1 MTTFLF
7 EEIKT
12 IREYAPEAYKELPKY
27 VVHNLT
33 QKYQIRP
40 YQEQAFRNFITY
52 FENDRLRH
60 RPSQVLF
67 HMATG
72 SGKTLIMAGLILYL
86 YKKGYRNFLFF
97 VNADNIVQKTKDNFI
112 NRTSSKYLFN
122 DEINIDGQSV
132 KIRTVENFQDW
143 NKDDINICF
152 TTIQGLHMS
161 LNQFKEN
168 GLTDDDFAEKKIVLI
183 ADEAHHLNIETKKG
197 LSPSEKEYRNN
208 WETTVNRIFN
218 SDVDNVLLEFTATCD
233 LENPYIL
240 SEYEKK
246 IIVDYPLRKFRED
259 GYSKEVKTL
268 QSHVSLI
275 DRVLQAVL
283 LSQYR
288 LKLFQDN
295 KKLIKPVILFK
306 SDKIDSSKKFYQEEF
321 RPLIDNLSES
331 DLLRIRTQTSNPLL
345 VKMYEYFDTHTTN
358 EQLISEIK
366 EDFSHEKCISV
377 NSKEDK
383 GTYQLLINSLE
394 DRNNL
399 IRCIFAVDQLNEG
412 WDVLN
417 LFDIVRLY
425 ETRSAERHGGPGRQ
439 TIQEAQLIGRGAR
452 YCPFTT
458 SDKSERFLRKFDD
471 DIDNELRVCETLYY
485 HCMYNSLFISE
496 LTTAMKGIG
505 LLPDNIKEC
514 SYILKEDFKRD
525 IIYNNG
531 LVFENERV
539 VKSRKQITELL
550 PSVRTRDYE
559 IDLSSGATSI
569 VNLLAPSSD
578 VVKTLERVSTKSFTI
593 GQIAEKNYSIVH
605 KALRQFNIFKFNI
618 LQQYYPNLK
627 STKQFITDNNYLG
640 NIKINIKI
648 SNDEI
653 TNEQLYIAC
662 KRVVEKISNSISD
675 IEETFEGTK
684 EFKSRKICEV
694 FRDKTVS
701 YTDPHGDGQGV
712 SQSHGAIS
720 EHLKVN
726 LPDED
731 WFVFT
736 DNFGTSEEKEFVAY
750 FKEHVQDLKNKY
762 EKVYLIRNERQLK
775 LFSFNGGE
783 RFEPD
788 YVLIMTKQNGNITDQ
803 YQIFI
808 EPKGS
813 HLIQK
818 DSWKESFLL
827 EIESSGIPVKTLVDD
842 NNYKIIGFP
851 FFNRAERLSQFNE
864 AMTNLLVAE

>member
-1 MTTFLF
+1 MNTFLF
-7 EEIKT
+7 EEIRA

-27 VVHNLT
+27 VIQNLT

-233 LENPYIL
+233 LKNPYIL

-345 VKMYEYFDTHTTN
+345 VKMFEYFGTHTTN

-458 SDKSERFLRKFDD
+458 TDKSERFLRKFDD

-485 HCMYNSLFISE
+485 HCMYNSLYISE

-550 PSVRTRDYE
+550 PSVRTKDYE

-578 VVKTLERVSTKSFTI
+578 GVKTLERVSTKSFTI
-593 GQIAEKNYSIVH
+593 GQIAERNYSIVH
-605 KALRQFNIFKFNI
+605 KALRQFNIFKFDI

-627 STKQFITDNNYLG
+627 STKQFITDSNYLG

-684 EFKSRKICEV
+684 EFKPRKICEV

-750 FKEHVQDLKNKY
+750 FKDHVQDLKNKY

-818 DSWKESFLL
+818 DSWKETFLL

-851 FFNRAERLSQFNE
+851 FFNRAERQSQFNE
-864 AMTNLLVAE
+864 AMNNLLVAE

>member
-417 LFDIVRLY
+417 LCDIVRLY

>member
-813 HLIQK
+813 HLMQK

>member
-218 SDVDNVLLEFTATCD
+218 SDVDNILLEFTATCD

-653 TNEQLYIAC
+653 TNQQLYIAC

-827 EIESSGIPVKTLVDD
+827 EIESSGIPVKTLVND
-842 NNYKIIGFP
+842 NNYKITGFP
-851 FFNRAERLSQFNE
+851 FFNRAERQSQFNE

>member
-1 MTTFLF
+1 M
-7 EEIKT
+7 
-12 IREYAPEAYKELPKY
+12 
-27 VVHNLT
+27 
-33 QKYQIRP
+33 
-40 YQEQAFRNFITY
+40 
-52 FENDRLRH
+52 
-60 RPSQVLF
+60 
-67 HMATG
+67 
-72 SGKTLIMAGLILYL
+72 
-86 YKKGYRNFLFF
+86 
-97 VNADNIVQKTKDNFI
+97 
-112 NRTSSKYLFN
+112 
-122 DEINIDGQSV
+122 
-132 KIRTVENFQDW
+132 
-143 NKDDINICF
+143 
-152 TTIQGLHMS
+152 
-161 LNQFKEN
+161 
-168 GLTDDDFAEKKIVLI
+168 
-183 ADEAHHLNIETKKG
+183 
-197 LSPSEKEYRNN
+197 
-208 WETTVNRIFN
+208 
-218 SDVDNVLLEFTATCD
+218 
-233 LENPYIL
+233 
-240 SEYEKK
+240 
-246 IIVDYPLRKFRED
+246 
-259 GYSKEVKTL
+259 
-268 QSHVSLI
+268 
-275 DRVLQAVL
+275 AVL

-471 DIDNELRVCETLYY
+471 DIDNKLRVCETLYY

-653 TNEQLYIAC
+653 TNQQLYIAC

>member
-1 MTTFLF
+1 MTFLF

-12 IREYAPEAYKELPKY
+12 LREYAPEAYKELPKY
-27 VVHNLT
+27 VVQNLT

-52 FENDRLRH
+52 FENDRLCH
-60 RPSQVLF
+60 KPSQVLF

-161 LNQFKEN
+161 LNQSKEN
-168 GLTDDDFAEKKIVLI
+168 GLTYDDFSEKKIVLI
-183 ADEAHHLNIETKKG
+183 ADEAHHLNVETKKG
-197 LSPSEKEYRNN
+197 LTKGEKEDKNN

-218 SDVDNVLLEFTATCD
+218 SDIDNVLLEFTATCD
-233 LENPYIL
+233 LKNPYIL

-259 GYSKEVKTL
+259 RYSKEVKTI
-268 QSHVSLI
+268 QSHVPLI

-295 KKLIKPVILFK
+295 KKVIKPVILFK
-306 SDKIDSSKKFYQEEF
+306 SDKIDSSKKFYEEKF

-331 DLLRIRTQTSNPLL
+331 DLLRIRTQTTNPLL
-345 VKMYEYFDTHTTN
+345 AIMFAYFDTHATN
-358 EQLISEIK
+358 EQLISEIR

-377 NSKEDK
+377 NNKEDK

-458 SDKSERFLRKFDD
+458 TDKSERFLRKFDD
-471 DIDNELRVCETLYY
+471 DIANELRVCETLYY
-485 HCMYNSLFISE
+485 HCMYNSLYISE

-525 IIYNNG
+525 DIYHNG

-550 PSVRTRDYE
+550 PSLRRDYD

-569 VNLLAPSSD
+569 VNLLAPSKEG
-578 VVKTLERVSTKSFTI
+578 VKTLERVSTKSFTI
-593 GQIAEKNYSIVH
+593 EQIAERNYSIVH
-605 KALRQFNIFKFNI
+605 KALRQFNIFKFDV

-627 STKQFITDNNYLG
+627 STRQFITDSHYLG

-662 KRVVEKISNSISD
+662 KRVVEKISNGISD

-684 EFKSRKICEV
+684 EFKPRKICEV

-712 SQSHGAIS
+712 SQSQGAIS

-726 LPDED
+726 LLDED

-750 FKEHVQDLKNKY
+750 FKDHVQDLKNKY

-788 YVLIMTKQNGNITDQ
+788 YVLIMTKQNVSITEQ

-813 HLIQK
+813 HLIPK
-818 DSWKESFLL
+818 DSWKEAFLL
-827 EIESSGIPVKTLVDD
+827 EIENSGVPIKTLVDD

-851 FFNRAERLSQFNE
+851 FFNKKERQAQFNE
-864 AMTNLLVAE
+864 VMNRL

>member
-7 EEIKT
+7 EEIKA

-27 VVHNLT
+27 VVQNLT

-152 TTIQGLHMS
+152 TTIQGLHTN
-161 LNQFKEN
+161 LNNFKEN
-168 GLTDDDFAEKKIVLI
+168 GLTDDDFAEKKIMLI
-183 ADEAHHLNIETKKG
+183 ADEAHHLNVETKKG
-197 LSPSEKEYRNN
+197 LTKVEKEDKNN

-233 LENPYIL
+233 LKNPYIL

-268 QSHVSLI
+268 QSHVPLI

-345 VKMYEYFDTHTTN
+345 VKMFEYFGTHTTN

-458 SDKSERFLRKFDD
+458 TDKSERFLRKFDD

-485 HCMYNSLFISE
+485 HCMYNSLYISE

-550 PSVRTRDYE
+550 PSVRTKDYE

-578 VVKTLERVSTKSFTI
+578 GVKTLERVSTKSFTI
-593 GQIAEKNYSIVH
+593 GQIAERNYSIVH
-605 KALRQFNIFKFNI
+605 KALRQFNIFKFDI

-627 STKQFITDNNYLG
+627 STKQFITDSNYLG

-653 TNEQLYIAC
+653 TNEQLYTAC
-662 KRVVEKISNSISD
+662 KRVVEKVSNSISD

-684 EFKSRKICEV
+684 EFKPRKICDV

-750 FKEHVQDLKNKY
+750 FKDHVQDLKNKY

-818 DSWKESFLL
+818 DSWKETFLL

-851 FFNRAERLSQFNE
+851 FFNRAERQSQFNE
-864 AMTNLLVAE
+864 AMNNLLVAE

>member
-12 IREYAPEAYKELPKY
+12 IREYAPKAYKELPKY

-86 YKKGYRNFLFF
+86 YKKGYRIFLFF

-218 SDVDNVLLEFTATCD
+218 SDVDNILLEFTATCD
-233 LENPYIL
+233 LKNPYIL

-306 SDKIDSSKKFYQEEF
+306 SDKIDTSKKFYQEEF

-345 VKMYEYFDTHTTN
+345 VKMFEYFGTHTTN

-458 SDKSERFLRKFDD
+458 IDKSERFLRKFDD

-485 HCMYNSLFISE
+485 HCMYNSLYISE

-539 VKSRKQITELL
+539 IKSRKQITELL
-550 PSVRTRDYE
+550 PSVRTKDYE

-662 KRVVEKISNSISD
+662 KLVVEKISNSISD

-827 EIESSGIPVKTLVDD
+827 EIESSGIPVKTLVND
-842 NNYKIIGFP
+842 NNYKITGFP
-851 FFNRAERLSQFNE
+851 FFNRAERQSQFNE

>member
-1 MTTFLF
+1 MTFLF

-12 IREYAPEAYKELPKY
+12 LREYAPEAYKELPKY
-27 VVHNLT
+27 VVQNLT

-52 FENDRLRH
+52 FENDRLCH
-60 RPSQVLF
+60 KPSQVLF

-161 LNQFKEN
+161 LNQSKEN
-168 GLTDDDFAEKKIVLI
+168 GLTYDDFSEKKIVLI
-183 ADEAHHLNIETKKG
+183 ADEAHHLNVETKKG
-197 LSPSEKEYRNN
+197 LTKGEKEDKNN

-218 SDVDNVLLEFTATCD
+218 SDIDNVLLEFTATCD
-233 LENPYIL
+233 LKNPYIL

-458 SDKSERFLRKFDD
+458 TDKSERFLRKFDD
-471 DIDNELRVCETLYY
+471 DIANELRVCETLYY
-485 HCMYNSLFISE
+485 HCRYNSLYISE

-525 IIYNNG
+525 DIYHNG

-550 PSVRTRDYE
+550 PSLRRDYD

-569 VNLLAPSSD
+569 VNLLAPSKEG
-578 VVKTLERVSTKSFTI
+578 VKTLERVSTKSFTI
-593 GQIAEKNYSIVH
+593 EQIAERNYSIVH
-605 KALRQFNIFKFNI
+605 KALRQFNIFKFDV

-627 STKQFITDNNYLG
+627 STRQFITDSHYLG

-662 KRVVEKISNSISD
+662 KRVVEKISNGISD

-684 EFKSRKICEV
+684 EFKPRKICEV

-712 SQSHGAIS
+712 SQSQGAIS

-726 LPDED
+726 LLDED

-750 FKEHVQDLKNKY
+750 FKDHVQDLKNKY

-788 YVLIMTKQNGNITDQ
+788 YVLIMTKQNVSITEQ

-813 HLIQK
+813 HLIPK
-818 DSWKESFLL
+818 DSWKEAFLL
-827 EIESSGIPVKTLVDD
+827 EIENSGVPIKTLVDD

-851 FFNRAERLSQFNE
+851 FFNKKERQAQFNE
-864 AMTNLLVAE
+864 VMNRL

>member
-1 MTTFLF
+1 MTFLF

-27 VVHNLT
+27 VVQNLT

-183 ADEAHHLNIETKKG
+183 ADEAHHLNVETKKG
-197 LSPSEKEYRNN
+197 LTKGEREDKNN

-233 LENPYIL
+233 LKNPYIL

-268 QSHVSLI
+268 QSHVPLI

-306 SDKIDSSKKFYQEEF
+306 SDKIDTSKKFYQEEF

-345 VKMYEYFDTHTTN
+345 VKMFEYFGTHTTN

-458 SDKSERFLRKFDD
+458 TDKSERFLRKFDD

-485 HCMYNSLFISE
+485 HCMYNSLYISE

-550 PSVRTRDYE
+550 PSVRTKDYE

-578 VVKTLERVSTKSFTI
+578 GVKTLERVSTKSFTI
-593 GQIAEKNYSIVH
+593 GQIAERNYSIVH
-605 KALRQFNIFKFNI
+605 KALRQFNIFKFDI

-627 STKQFITDNNYLG
+627 STKQFITDSNYLG

-684 EFKSRKICEV
+684 EFKPRKICDV

-750 FKEHVQDLKNKY
+750 FKDHVQDLKNKY

-818 DSWKESFLL
+818 DSWKETFLL

-851 FFNRAERLSQFNE
+851 FFNRAERQSQFNE
-864 AMTNLLVAE
+864 AMNNLLVAE

>member
-425 ETRSAERHGGPGRQ
+425 KTRSAERHGGPGRQ

>member
-183 ADEAHHLNIETKKG
+183 ADEAHHLNVETKKG
-197 LSPSEKEYRNN
+197 LTKGEREDKNN

-233 LENPYIL
+233 LKNPYIL

-345 VKMYEYFDTHTTN
+345 VKMFEYFGTHTTN

-471 DIDNELRVCETLYY
+471 DIDNKLRVCETLYY

-653 TNEQLYIAC
+653 TNQQLYIAC

>member
-1 MTTFLF
+1 MTFLF

-27 VVHNLT
+27 VVQNLT

-52 FENDRLRH
+52 FENDRR
-60 RPSQVLF
+60 RYKPTQVLF

-112 NRTSSKYLFN
+112 NRTSSKYLFS

-183 ADEAHHLNIETKKG
+183 ADEAHHLNVETKKG
-197 LSPSEKEYRNN
+197 LTKVEKEDKNN

-233 LENPYIL
+233 LKNPYIL

-268 QSHVSLI
+268 QSHVPLI

-345 VKMYEYFDTHTTN
+345 VKMFEYFGTHTTN

-458 SDKSERFLRKFDD
+458 TDKSERFLRKFDD

-485 HCMYNSLFISE
+485 HCMYNSLYISE

-539 VKSRKQITELL
+539 IKSRKQITELL
-550 PSVRTRDYE
+550 PSVRTKDYE

-578 VVKTLERVSTKSFTI
+578 GVKTLERVSTKSFTI
-593 GQIAEKNYSIVH
+593 GQIAERNYSIVH
-605 KALRQFNIFKFNI
+605 KALRQFNIFKFDI

-627 STKQFITDNNYLG
+627 STKQFITDSNYLG

-653 TNEQLYIAC
+653 TNEQLYTAC

-684 EFKSRKICEV
+684 EFKPRKICEV

-750 FKEHVQDLKNKY
+750 FKDHVQDLKNKY

-818 DSWKESFLL
+818 DSWKETFLL

-851 FFNRAERLSQFNE
+851 FFNKAERQSQFNE
-864 AMTNLLVAE
+864 AMNNLLVAE

>member
-550 PSVRTRDYE
+550 PSIRTRDYE

-593 GQIAEKNYSIVH
+593 GQIADKNYSIVH

>member
-1 MTTFLF
+1 MTFLF

-27 VVHNLT
+27 VVQNLT

-52 FENDRLRH
+52 FENDRR
-60 RPSQVLF
+60 RYKPTQVLF

-183 ADEAHHLNIETKKG
+183 ADEAHHLNVETKKG
-197 LSPSEKEYRNN
+197 LTKGEREDKNN

-233 LENPYIL
+233 LKNPYIL

-345 VKMYEYFDTHTTN
+345 VKMFEYFGTHTTN

-458 SDKSERFLRKFDD
+458 TDKSERFLRKFDD

-485 HCMYNSLFISE
+485 HCMYNSLYISE
-496 LTTAMKGIG
+496 LTTAKKGIG

-550 PSVRTRDYE
+550 PSVRTKDYE

-578 VVKTLERVSTKSFTI
+578 GVKTLERVSTKSFTI
-593 GQIAEKNYSIVH
+593 GQIAERNYSIVH
-605 KALRQFNIFKFNI
+605 KALRQFNIFKFDI

-627 STKQFITDNNYLG
+627 STKQFITDSNYLG

-653 TNEQLYIAC
+653 TNEQLYTAC

-684 EFKSRKICEV
+684 EFKPRKICEV

-750 FKEHVQDLKNKY
+750 FKDHVQDLKNKY

-818 DSWKESFLL
+818 DSWKETFLL

-851 FFNRAERLSQFNE
+851 FFNKAERQSQFNE
-864 AMTNLLVAE
+864 AMNNLLVAE

>member
-12 IREYAPEAYKELPKY
+12 IREYAPKAYKELPKY

-86 YKKGYRNFLFF
+86 YKKGYRIFLFF

-218 SDVDNVLLEFTATCD
+218 SDVYNILLEFTATCD

-399 IRCIFAVDQLNEG
+399 IRCIFAVDKLNEG

-662 KRVVEKISNSISD
+662 KLVVEKISNSISD

-827 EIESSGIPVKTLVDD
+827 EIESSGIPVKTLVND
-842 NNYKIIGFP
+842 NNYKITGFP
-851 FFNRAERLSQFNE
+851 FFNRAERQSQFNE

>member
-1 MTTFLF
+1 MTFLF

-12 IREYAPEAYKELPKY
+12 LREYAPEAYKELPKY
-27 VVHNLT
+27 VVQNLT

-52 FENDRLRH
+52 FENDRLCH
-60 RPSQVLF
+60 KPSQVLF

-161 LNQFKEN
+161 LNQSKEN
-168 GLTDDDFAEKKIVLI
+168 GLTYDDFSEKKIVLI
-183 ADEAHHLNIETKKG
+183 ADEAHHLNVETKKG
-197 LSPSEKEYRNN
+197 LTKGEKEDKNN

-218 SDVDNVLLEFTATCD
+218 SDIDNVLLEFTATCD
-233 LENPYIL
+233 LKNPYIL

-259 GYSKEVKTL
+259 RYSKEVKTI
-268 QSHVSLI
+268 QSHVPLI

-295 KKLIKPVILFK
+295 KKVIKPVILFK
-306 SDKIDSSKKFYQEEF
+306 SDKIDSSKKFYEEKF

-331 DLLRIRTQTSNPLL
+331 DLLRIRTQTTNPLL
-345 VKMYEYFDTHTTN
+345 AIMFAYFDTHATN
-358 EQLISEIK
+358 EQLISEIR

-458 SDKSERFLRKFDD
+458 TDKSERFLRKFDD
-471 DIDNELRVCETLYY
+471 DIANELRVCETLYY
-485 HCMYNSLFISE
+485 HCMYNSLYISE

-525 IIYNNG
+525 DIYHNG

-550 PSVRTRDYE
+550 PSLRRDYD

-569 VNLLAPSSD
+569 VNLLAPSKEG
-578 VVKTLERVSTKSFTI
+578 VKTLERVSTKSFTI
-593 GQIAEKNYSIVH
+593 EQIAERNYSIVH
-605 KALRQFNIFKFNI
+605 KALRQFNIFKFDV

-627 STKQFITDNNYLG
+627 STRQFITDSHYLG

-662 KRVVEKISNSISD
+662 KRVVEKISNGISD

-684 EFKSRKICEV
+684 EFKPRKICEV

-712 SQSHGAIS
+712 SQSQGAIS

-726 LPDED
+726 LLDED

-750 FKEHVQDLKNKY
+750 FKDHVQDLKNKY

-788 YVLIMTKQNGNITDQ
+788 YVLIMTKQNVSITEQ

-813 HLIQK
+813 HLIPK
-818 DSWKESFLL
+818 DSWKEAFLL
-827 EIESSGIPVKTLVDD
+827 EIENSGVPIKTLVDD

-851 FFNRAERLSQFNE
+851 FFNKKERQAQFNE
-864 AMTNLLVAE
+864 VMNRL

>member
-1 MTTFLF
+1 MTFLF

-12 IREYAPEAYKELPKY
+12 LREYAPEAYKELPKY
-27 VVHNLT
+27 VVQNLT

-152 TTIQGLHMS
+152 TTIQGLHTN
-161 LNQFKEN
+161 LNNFKEN

-183 ADEAHHLNIETKKG
+183 ADEAHHLNVETKKG
-197 LSPSEKEYRNN
+197 LTKVEKEDKNN

-233 LENPYIL
+233 LKNPYIL

-268 QSHVSLI
+268 QSHVPLI

-345 VKMYEYFDTHTTN
+345 VKMFEYFGTHTTD

-399 IRCIFAVDQLNEG
+399 IRCIFAVDQLN
-412 WDVLN
+412 DVLYVLN

-458 SDKSERFLRKFDD
+458 TDKSERFLRKFDD

-485 HCMYNSLFISE
+485 HCMYNSLYISE

-539 VKSRKQITELL
+539 IKSRKQITELL
-550 PSVRTRDYE
+550 PSVRTKDYE

-578 VVKTLERVSTKSFTI
+578 GVKTLERVSNKSFTI
-593 GQIAEKNYSIVH
+593 GQIAERNYSIVH
-605 KALRQFNIFKFNI
+605 KALRQFNIFKFDI

-627 STKQFITDNNYLG
+627 STKQFITDSNYLG

-684 EFKSRKICEV
+684 EFKPRKICEV

-750 FKEHVQDLKNKY
+750 FKDHVQDLKNKY

-818 DSWKESFLL
+818 DSWKETFLL

-851 FFNRAERLSQFNE
+851 FFNRAERQSQFNE
-864 AMTNLLVAE
+864 AMNNLLVAE

>member
-1 MTTFLF
+1 MTFLF
-7 EEIKT
+7 EEINS

-27 VVHNLT
+27 VVQNLT

-52 FENDRLRH
+52 FENDIRRYK
-60 RPSQVLF
+60 PTQVLF

-183 ADEAHHLNIETKKG
+183 ADEAHHLNVETKKG
-197 LSPSEKEYRNN
+197 LTKGEREDKNN

-233 LENPYIL
+233 LKNPYIL

-268 QSHVSLI
+268 QSHVPLI

-345 VKMYEYFDTHTTN
+345 VKMFEYFGTHTTN

-458 SDKSERFLRKFDD
+458 TDKSERFLRKFDD
-471 DIDNELRVCETLYY
+471 DINNELRVCETLYY
-485 HCMYNSLFISE
+485 HCMYNSLYISE

-539 VKSRKQITELL
+539 VQSRKQITELL
-550 PSVRTRDYE
+550 PSVRTKDYE

-578 VVKTLERVSTKSFTI
+578 GVKTLERVSTKSFTI
-593 GQIAEKNYSIVH
+593 GQIAERNYSIVH
-605 KALRQFNIFKFNI
+605 KALRQFNIFKFDI

-627 STKQFITDNNYLG
+627 STKQFITDSNYLG

-684 EFKSRKICEV
+684 EFKPRKICEV

-750 FKEHVQDLKNKY
+750 FKDHVQDLKNKY

-818 DSWKESFLL
+818 DSWKETFLL

-851 FFNRAERLSQFNE
+851 FFNKAERQSQFNE
-864 AMTNLLVAE
+864 AMNNLLVAE

>member
-1 MTTFLF
+1 MTFLF
-7 EEIKT
+7 EEINS

-27 VVHNLT
+27 VVQNLT
-33 QKYQIRP
+33 QRYQIRP

-60 RPSQVLF
+60 KPSQVLF

-112 NRTSSKYLFN
+112 NRTSSKYLFS

-183 ADEAHHLNIETKKG
+183 ADEAHHLNVETKKG
-197 LSPSEKEYRNN
+197 LTKVEKEDKNN

-233 LENPYIL
+233 LKNPYIL

-268 QSHVSLI
+268 QSHVPLI

-345 VKMYEYFDTHTTN
+345 VKMFEYFGTHTTN

-458 SDKSERFLRKFDD
+458 TDKSERFLRKFDD

-485 HCMYNSLFISE
+485 HCMYNSLYISE

-539 VKSRKQITELL
+539 IKSRKQITELL
-550 PSVRTRDYE
+550 PSVRTKDYE

-578 VVKTLERVSTKSFTI
+578 GVKTLERVSTKSFTI
-593 GQIAEKNYSIVH
+593 GQIAEMNYSIVH
-605 KALRQFNIFKFNI
+605 KALRQFNIFKFDI

-627 STKQFITDNNYLG
+627 STKQFIIDSNYLG

-684 EFKSRKICEV
+684 EFKPRKICDV

-750 FKEHVQDLKNKY
+750 FKDHVQDLKNKY

-818 DSWKESFLL
+818 DIWKETFLL

-851 FFNRAERLSQFNE
+851 FFNRAERQSQFNE
-864 AMTNLLVAE
+864 AMNNLLVAE

>member
-1 MTTFLF
+1 M
-7 EEIKT
+7 
-12 IREYAPEAYKELPKY
+12 
-27 VVHNLT
+27 
-33 QKYQIRP
+33 
-40 YQEQAFRNFITY
+40 
-52 FENDRLRH
+52 
-60 RPSQVLF
+60 
-67 HMATG
+67 
-72 SGKTLIMAGLILYL
+72 
-86 YKKGYRNFLFF
+86 
-97 VNADNIVQKTKDNFI
+97 
-112 NRTSSKYLFN
+112 
-122 DEINIDGQSV
+122 
-132 KIRTVENFQDW
+132 
-143 NKDDINICF
+143 
-152 TTIQGLHMS
+152 
-161 LNQFKEN
+161 
-168 GLTDDDFAEKKIVLI
+168 
-183 ADEAHHLNIETKKG
+183 
-197 LSPSEKEYRNN
+197 
-208 WETTVNRIFN
+208 
-218 SDVDNVLLEFTATCD
+218 
-233 LENPYIL
+233 
-240 SEYEKK
+240 
-246 IIVDYPLRKFRED
+246 
-259 GYSKEVKTL
+259 
-268 QSHVSLI
+268 
-275 DRVLQAVL
+275 
-283 LSQYR
+283 
-288 LKLFQDN
+288 
-295 KKLIKPVILFK
+295 FK

-366 EDFSHEKCISV
+366 EDFSHERCISV

-618 LQQYYPNLK
+618 
-627 STKQFITDNNYLG
+627 TI
-640 NIKINIKI
+640 
-648 SNDEI
+648 
-653 TNEQLYIAC
+653 
-662 KRVVEKISNSISD
+662 
-675 IEETFEGTK
+675 
-684 EFKSRKICEV
+684 
-694 FRDKTVS
+694 
-701 YTDPHGDGQGV
+701 
-712 SQSHGAIS
+712 
-720 EHLKVN
+720 
-726 LPDED
+726 
-731 WFVFT
+731 
-736 DNFGTSEEKEFVAY
+736 
-750 FKEHVQDLKNKY
+750 
-762 EKVYLIRNERQLK
+762 LI
-775 LFSFNGGE
+775 
-783 RFEPD
+783 
-788 YVLIMTKQNGNITDQ
+788 
-803 YQIFI
+803 
-808 EPKGS
+808 
-813 HLIQK
+813 
-818 DSWKESFLL
+818 
-827 EIESSGIPVKTLVDD
+827 
-842 NNYKIIGFP
+842 
-851 FFNRAERLSQFNE
+851 
-864 AMTNLLVAE
+864 

>member
-1 MTTFLF
+1 MTFLF
-7 EEIKT
+7 EEINS

-27 VVHNLT
+27 VVQNLT

-52 FENDRLRH
+52 FENDRR
-60 RPSQVLF
+60 RYKPTQVLF

-183 ADEAHHLNIETKKG
+183 ADEAHHLNVETKKG
-197 LSPSEKEYRNN
+197 LTKVEKEDKNN

-233 LENPYIL
+233 LKNPYIL

-268 QSHVSLI
+268 QSHVPLI

-345 VKMYEYFDTHTTN
+345 VKMFEYFGTHTTN

-458 SDKSERFLRKFDD
+458 TDKSERFLRKFDD

-485 HCMYNSLFISE
+485 HCMYNSLYISE

-550 PSVRTRDYE
+550 PSVRTKDYE

-578 VVKTLERVSTKSFTI
+578 GVKTLERVSTKSFTI
-593 GQIAEKNYSIVH
+593 GQIAERNYSIVH
-605 KALRQFNIFKFNI
+605 KALRQFNIFKFDI

-627 STKQFITDNNYLG
+627 STKQFITDSNYLG

-653 TNEQLYIAC
+653 TNEQLYTAC

-684 EFKSRKICEV
+684 EFKPRKICEV

-750 FKEHVQDLKNKY
+750 FKDHVQDLKNKY

-818 DSWKESFLL
+818 DSWKETFLL
-827 EIESSGIPVKTLVDD
+827 EIKSSGIPVKTLVDD

-851 FFNRAERLSQFNE
+851 FFNKAERQSQFNE
-864 AMTNLLVAE
+864 AMNNLLVAE

>member
-152 TTIQGLHMS
+152 TTIQGLNMS

-471 DIDNELRVCETLYY
+471 DIDNKLRVCETLYY

-653 TNEQLYIAC
+653 TNQQLYIAC

>member
-168 GLTDDDFAEKKIVLI
+168 GLTDDDFAEKEIVLI

-471 DIDNELRVCETLYY
+471 DIDNKLRVCETLYY

>member
-7 EEIKT
+7 EEIKA

-27 VVHNLT
+27 VVQNLT

-60 RPSQVLF
+60 KPSQVLF

-233 LENPYIL
+233 LKNPYIL

-345 VKMYEYFDTHTTN
+345 VKMFEYFGTHTTN

-458 SDKSERFLRKFDD
+458 TDKSERFLRKFDD

-485 HCMYNSLFISE
+485 HCMYNSLYISE

-539 VKSRKQITELL
+539 IKSRKQITELL
-550 PSVRTRDYE
+550 PSVRTKDYE

-578 VVKTLERVSTKSFTI
+578 GVKTLERVSTKSFTI
-593 GQIAEKNYSIVH
+593 GQIAERNYSIVH
-605 KALRQFNIFKFNI
+605 KALRQFNIFKFDI

-627 STKQFITDNNYLG
+627 STKQFIIDSNYLG

-662 KRVVEKISNSISD
+662 KRIVEKISNSISE

-684 EFKSRKICEV
+684 EFKPRKICDV

-750 FKEHVQDLKNKY
+750 FKDHVQDLKNKY

-818 DSWKESFLL
+818 DSWKETFLL

-851 FFNRAERLSQFNE
+851 FFNKAERQSQFNE
-864 AMTNLLVAE
+864 AMNNLLVAE

>member
-851 FFNRAERLSQFNE
+851 FFNRAERLSQFNC
-864 AMTNLLVAE
+864 NLISITRCN

>member
-7 EEIKT
+7 EEIKA

-27 VVHNLT
+27 VVQNLT

-168 GLTDDDFAEKKIVLI
+168 GLTDDDFAEKKIVFI

-233 LENPYIL
+233 LKNPYIL

-345 VKMYEYFDTHTTN
+345 VKMFEYFGTHTTN

-458 SDKSERFLRKFDD
+458 TDKSERFLRKFDD

-485 HCMYNSLFISE
+485 HCMYNSLYISE

-550 PSVRTRDYE
+550 PSVRTKDYE

-578 VVKTLERVSTKSFTI
+578 GVKTLERVSTKSFTI
-593 GQIAEKNYSIVH
+593 GQIAERNYSIVH
-605 KALRQFNIFKFNI
+605 KALRQFNIFKFDI

-627 STKQFITDNNYLG
+627 STKQFIIDSNYLG

-684 EFKSRKICEV
+684 EFKPRKICDV

-750 FKEHVQDLKNKY
+750 FKDHVQDLKNKY

-818 DSWKESFLL
+818 DSWKETFLL

-851 FFNRAERLSQFNE
+851 FFNKAERQSQFNE
-864 AMTNLLVAE
+864 AMNNLLVAE

>member
-1 MTTFLF
+1 MTFLF

-12 IREYAPEAYKELPKY
+12 LREYAPEAYKELPKY
-27 VVHNLT
+27 VVQNLT

-183 ADEAHHLNIETKKG
+183 ADEAHHLNVETKKG
-197 LSPSEKEYRNN
+197 LTKVEKEDKNN

-233 LENPYIL
+233 LKNPYIL

-268 QSHVSLI
+268 QSHVPLI

-345 VKMYEYFDTHTTN
+345 VKMFEYFGTHTTN

-377 NSKEDK
+377 NSTEDK

-458 SDKSERFLRKFDD
+458 TDKSERFLRKFDD

-485 HCMYNSLFISE
+485 HCMYNSLYISE

-539 VKSRKQITELL
+539 IKSRKQITELL
-550 PSVRTRDYE
+550 PSVRTKDYE

-578 VVKTLERVSTKSFTI
+578 GVKTLERVSNKSFTI
-593 GQIAEKNYSIVH
+593 GQIAERNYSIVH
-605 KALRQFNIFKFNI
+605 KALRQFNIFKFDI

-627 STKQFITDNNYLG
+627 STKQFITDSNYLG

-684 EFKSRKICEV
+684 EFKPRKICEV

-750 FKEHVQDLKNKY
+750 FKDHVQDLKNKY

-818 DSWKESFLL
+818 DSWKETFLL

-851 FFNRAERLSQFNE
+851 FFNRAERQSQFNE
-864 AMTNLLVAE
+864 AMNNLLVAE

>member
-1 MTTFLF
+1 MTFLF

-12 IREYAPEAYKELPKY
+12 LREYAPEAYKELPKY
-27 VVHNLT
+27 VVQNLT

-152 TTIQGLHMS
+152 TTIQGLHTN
-161 LNQFKEN
+161 LNNFKEN

-183 ADEAHHLNIETKKG
+183 ADEAHHLNVETKKG
-197 LSPSEKEYRNN
+197 LTKVEKEDKNN

-233 LENPYIL
+233 LKNPYIL

-268 QSHVSLI
+268 QSHVPLI

-345 VKMYEYFDTHTTN
+345 VKMFEYFGTHTTN

-458 SDKSERFLRKFDD
+458 TDKSERFLRKFDD

-485 HCMYNSLFISE
+485 HCMYNSLYISE

-550 PSVRTRDYE
+550 PSVRTKDYE

-578 VVKTLERVSTKSFTI
+578 GVKTLERVSTKSFTI
-593 GQIAEKNYSIVH
+593 GQIAERNYSIVH
-605 KALRQFNIFKFNI
+605 KALRQFNIFKFDI

-627 STKQFITDNNYLG
+627 STKQFITDSNYLG

-653 TNEQLYIAC
+653 TNEQLYTAC
-662 KRVVEKISNSISD
+662 KRVVEKISNRISD

-684 EFKSRKICEV
+684 EFKPRKICEV

-750 FKEHVQDLKNKY
+750 FKDHVQDLKNKY

-818 DSWKESFLL
+818 DSWKETFLL

-851 FFNRAERLSQFNE
+851 FFNRAERQSQFNE
-864 AMTNLLVAE
+864 AMNNLLVAE

>member
-1 MTTFLF
+1 MTFLF
-7 EEIKT
+7 EEINS

-27 VVHNLT
+27 VVQNLT

-52 FENDRLRH
+52 FENDRR
-60 RPSQVLF
+60 RYKPTQVLF

-183 ADEAHHLNIETKKG
+183 ADEAHHLNVETKKG
-197 LSPSEKEYRNN
+197 LTKGEREDKNN

-233 LENPYIL
+233 LKNPYIL

-345 VKMYEYFDTHTTN
+345 VKMFEYFGTHTTN

-458 SDKSERFLRKFDD
+458 TDKSERFLRKFDD

-485 HCMYNSLFISE
+485 HCMYNSLYISE

-550 PSVRTRDYE
+550 PSVRTKDYE

-578 VVKTLERVSTKSFTI
+578 GVKTLERVSTKSFTI
-593 GQIAEKNYSIVH
+593 GQIAERNYSIVH
-605 KALRQFNIFKFNI
+605 KALRQFNIFKFDI

-627 STKQFITDNNYLG
+627 STKQFITDSNYLG

-653 TNEQLYIAC
+653 TNEQLYTAC
-662 KRVVEKISNSISD
+662 KRVVEKISNRISD

-684 EFKSRKICEV
+684 EFKPRKICEV

-750 FKEHVQDLKNKY
+750 FKDHVQDLKNKY

-818 DSWKESFLL
+818 DSWKETFLL
-827 EIESSGIPVKTLVDD
+827 EIKSSGIPVKTLVDD

-851 FFNRAERLSQFNE
+851 FFNRAERQSQFNE
-864 AMTNLLVAE
+864 AMNNLLVAE

>member
-12 IREYAPEAYKELPKY
+12 IREYAPKAYKELPKY

-86 YKKGYRNFLFF
+86 YKKGYRIFLFF

-218 SDVDNVLLEFTATCD
+218 SDVDNILLEFTATCD

-662 KRVVEKISNSISD
+662 KLVVEKISNSISD

-720 EHLKVN
+720 KHLKVN

-827 EIESSGIPVKTLVDD
+827 EIESSGIPVKTLVND
-842 NNYKIIGFP
+842 NNYKITGFP
-851 FFNRAERLSQFNE
+851 FFNRAERQSQFNE

>member
-7 EEIKT
+7 EEIKA

-27 VVHNLT
+27 VVQNLT

-60 RPSQVLF
+60 KPSQVLF

-233 LENPYIL
+233 LKNPYIL

-268 QSHVSLI
+268 QSHVPLI

-306 SDKIDSSKKFYQEEF
+306 SDKIDTSKKFYQEEF

-345 VKMYEYFDTHTTN
+345 VKMFEYFGTHTTN

-458 SDKSERFLRKFDD
+458 TDKSERFLRKFDD

-485 HCMYNSLFISE
+485 HCMYNSLYISE

-539 VKSRKQITELL
+539 IKSRKQITELL
-550 PSVRTRDYE
+550 PSVRTKDYE

-578 VVKTLERVSTKSFTI
+578 GVKTLERVSTKSFTI
-593 GQIAEKNYSIVH
+593 GQIAEMNYSIVH
-605 KALRQFNIFKFNI
+605 KALRQFNIFKFDI

-627 STKQFITDNNYLG
+627 STKQFITDSNYLG

-653 TNEQLYIAC
+653 TNEQLYTAC

-684 EFKSRKICEV
+684 EFKPRKICEV

-750 FKEHVQDLKNKY
+750 FKDHVQDLKNKY

-818 DSWKESFLL
+818 DSWKETFLL
-827 EIESSGIPVKTLVDD
+827 EIKSSGIPVKTLVDD

-851 FFNRAERLSQFNE
+851 FFNRAERQSQFNE
-864 AMTNLLVAE
+864 AMNNLLVAE